1 MLDLK
6 ENMVIVKHKMGNFN
20 RKVGMKVEVR

>member
-6 ENMVIVKHKMGNFN
+6 ENMVIMKHKMGNFN
-20 RKVGMKVEVR
+20 RKVGKKVEVR